1 MTKLLVIITL
11 TNGQSDYDL
20 KFKLKDIDI
29 AQRWLKHLNL
39 FIEAGQPW
47 DDAER
52 FYNFPNTQFAKPV
65 VVERLKKLIDTIN
78 FNFNTRH
85 YIYI

>member
-52 FYNFPNTQFAKPV
+52 FYNFPNPQFPN
-65 VVERLKKLIDTIN
+65 RLW
-78 FNFNTRH
+78 
-85 YIYI
+85 